1 MAETET
7 ERRRHPRTEIELAA
21 TIERVGGRALSGAG
35 TTVDISEGGARLKG
49 PNGFGVGDVVRVTLT
64 GDDVAIVQQGLVVG
78 RQDTTDGEAIL
89 NVAFK
94 TLDEDRTV
102 DLRRL
107 IELG

>member
-7 ERRRHPRTEIELAA
+7 ERRRHPRTEIELVA
-21 TIERVGGRALSGAG
+21 TIERVGGRSLSGAG
-35 TTVDISEGGARLKG
+35 STVDISEGGARLRG
-49 PNGFGVGDVVRVTLT
+49 PAGFGVGDVVKVTLT
-64 GDDVAIVQQGLVVG
+64 GGDVAIVQQGLVVG
-78 RQDTTDGEAIL
+78 RQDAAGSEAIL

-94 TLDEDRTV
+94 TLDEERTV